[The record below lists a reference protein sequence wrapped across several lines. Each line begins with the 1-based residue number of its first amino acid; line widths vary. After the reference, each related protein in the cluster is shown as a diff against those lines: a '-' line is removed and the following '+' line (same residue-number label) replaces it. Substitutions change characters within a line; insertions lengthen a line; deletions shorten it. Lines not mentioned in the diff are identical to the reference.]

1 MPNYYGPRIVTDGLT
16 FYLDAGNTKS
26 YPNSG
31 TAWSDIS
38 RNGSGGV
45 LTNGPIFDSSNG
57 GSILFDGVN
66 DHVVVPSSSLVAG
79 TQLTFE
85 VWNFGISSQPSSL
98 IFFSGLVSGFL
109 TRFLNVSLGWGDVVS
124 FDAGDGTGNTFGQYD
139 NIVKTA
145 LTSEYQGWHYWA
157 FTKNSVAGTMK
168 IYRNGELWHSGTG
181 SAPIGAST
189 GNAYLC
195 FAPRGGIAGFAA
207 YHNGRIG
214 MAKLDSRELSASEIL
229 QNYNATKGRFKL

>member
-1 MPNYYGPRIVTDGLT
+1 MANNYGPRVVSNGLT

-26 YPNSG
+26 YPGSG

-38 RNGSGGV
+38 RNQSGGV
-45 LTNGPIFDSSNG
+45 LTNGPIFDSANG
-57 GSILFDGVN
+57 GSIAFDGVN
-66 DHVVVPSSSLVAG
+66 DHVVVPSSALSSG
-79 TQLTFE
+79 TQLTFG

-98 IFFSGLVSGFL
+98 IFFGN
-109 TRFLNVSLGWGDVVS
+109 RFLNVSLGWDDIVS
-124 FDAGDGTGNTFGQYD
+124 FDAGDGTGNTTGLYD
-139 NIVKTA
+139 NIAKTA
-145 LTSEYQGWHYWA
+145 LTSEYQGWHYWS

-168 IYRNGELWHSGTG
+168 IYRNGELWHSGAG
-181 SAPIGAST
+181 SAPIGASV

-195 FAPRGGIAGFAA
+195 FAPRFGIAGFAA

-214 MAKLDSRELSASEIL
+214 MAKLYSRELSASEIL

>member
-1 MPNYYGPRIVTDGLT
+1 MPNNYGPKIATDKLT

-26 YPNSG
+26 YPGSG
-31 TAWSDIS
+31 TAWIDIS
-38 RNGSGGV
+38 RNVSNSI
-45 LTNGPIFDSSNG
+45 LTNGPIFNSSNRG
-57 GSILFDGVN
+57 NIQFDGTN
-66 DHVVVPSSSLVAG
+66 DYVIVPSSALVAG
-79 TQLTFE
+79 AELTFG

-98 IFFSGLVSGFL
+98 IFFGN
-109 TRFLNVSLGWGDVVS
+109 RFLNVSLGWGDVVS
-124 FDAGDGTGNTFGQYD
+124 FDAGDGTGNTLGLYD
-139 NIVKTA
+139 NISKSVSV
-145 LTSEYQGWHYWA
+145 SEYQGWHYWT

-168 IYRNGELWHSGTG
+168 IYRNAELWHSGSG

-195 FAPRGGIAGFAA
+195 FAPRGGIAGFAV

-214 MAKLDSRELSASEIL
+214 MAKLYSRELNPTEIL